1 MDSVYRN
8 LPLNPLRAFAIASRH
23 KTFTAAAEYMGVS
36 QVAVSRQVSILEDYL
51 NVKLF
56 ERGSRS
62 VRLTHVGRAF
72 SHEIVGLFEDLE
84 NATQRILANESDQ
97 TIRLRIYPTT
107 AHYWLMPRLPDFKA
121 RFPEYRVRLDT
132 SVEPLDFRGTHL
144 DVAIQMGRGEW
155 ADARYRHLM
164 DVTIDAV
171 CAPSYLETN
180 GPLNTPRDLR
190 PADLLHA
197 RYRRRE
203 WEVWSN
209 AAGVEIDYH
218 KGLEFESSLLTYSAA
233 LSGMGVA
240 MGQLEF
246 LGQELAEK
254 RLVRPFKRPT
264 STDSAFYII
273 WPTLTSVSTKARHF
287 IDWVL
292 EQADQP
298 SELFKRRGPQ
308 PAAGSD

>member
-1 MDSVYRN
+1 M
-8 LPLNPLRAFAIASRH
+8 NPLRAFAVASRH

-121 RFPEYRVRLDT
+121 RYPEYRVRLDT

-155 ADARYRHLM
+155 ADARYRRLM

-171 CAPSYLETN
+171 CSPSYLEVS

-190 PADLLHA
+190 PSDLLHA

-203 WEVWSN
+203 WEAWSN
-209 AAGVEIDYH
+209 AVGVDVDH
-218 KGLEFESSLLTYSAA
+218 HRGLEFESSLLTYSAA
-233 LSGMGVA
+233 LSGMGIA

-246 LGQELAEK
+246 LGQELADK
-254 RLVRPFKRPT
+254 RLVRPFKRPAT
-264 STDSAFYII
+264 MDAAFYII

-292 EQADQP
+292 EQAEQP
-298 SELFKRRGPQ
+298 SEFFKRRAPQ
-308 PAAGSD
+308 QAAADD